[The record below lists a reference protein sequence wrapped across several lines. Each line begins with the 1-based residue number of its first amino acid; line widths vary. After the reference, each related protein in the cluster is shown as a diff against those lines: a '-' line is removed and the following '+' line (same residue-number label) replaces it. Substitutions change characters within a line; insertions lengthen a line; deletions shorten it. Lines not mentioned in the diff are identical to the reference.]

1 MNKGPNFPGL
11 VLTPFFFASCSFDD
25 SHSYINPFI
34 KEKIAYLWDHTFK
47 QNKQA
52 QYHSGKLL
60 ILYSNNYLVAIYI
73 VGTFNFLNEILLMF

>member
-1 MNKGPNFPGL
+1 
-11 VLTPFFFASCSFDD
+11 VLCSFDD
-25 SHSYINPFI
+25 SHSYIHPFI

-60 ILYSNNYLVAIYI
+60 ILSPNNYLVLSYI
-73 VGTFNFLNEILLMF
+73 VRTFNFLNEILLVMLYLNLFSWVKCF